1 MKKIWDKI
9 GVFPVTKQRL
19 ADQAR
24 QIRTNKRLT
33 GIAIEEIR
41 RKLVRKNTKMEVQEN
56 DQEIIEHN
64 ENKQSHSEEQVVQK
78 ILVEQGHENEQ
89 QQKTYHICSFP
100 EDDKTLEKKAE
111 TKRYNEEEK
120 ELLMRVVKEIRY
132 YPEGI
137 PSNLRYIDRKKV
149 RTTTVKINKIVSLI
163 KMKQLQKQIQYYPLL
178 AIMLSQ
184 KQDDRKQSIKLEKKN
199 FRETEEF

>member
-1 MKKIWDKI
+1 
-9 GVFPVTKQRL
+9 
-19 ADQAR
+19 
-24 QIRTNKRLT
+24 
-33 GIAIEEIR
+33 
-41 RKLVRKNTKMEVQEN
+41 ME
-56 DQEIIEHN
+56 
-64 ENKQSHSEEQVVQK
+64 
-78 ILVEQGHENEQ
+78 
-89 QQKTYHICSFP
+89 
-100 EDDKTLEKKAE
+100 
-111 TKRYNEEEK
+111 RYNDEKK

-132 YPEGI
+132 DPERI

>member
-132 YPEGI
+132 DPERI

>member
-1 MKKIWDKI
+1 M
-9 GVFPVTKQRL
+9 G
-19 ADQAR
+19 
-24 QIRTNKRLT
+24 
-33 GIAIEEIR
+33 
-41 RKLVRKNTKMEVQEN
+41 
-56 DQEIIEHN
+56 
-64 ENKQSHSEEQVVQK
+64 
-78 ILVEQGHENEQ
+78 
-89 QQKTYHICSFP
+89 
-100 EDDKTLEKKAE
+100 
-111 TKRYNEEEK
+111 
-120 ELLMRVVKEIRY
+120 VVKEIRY
-132 YPEGI
+132 DPERI

>member
-1 MKKIWDKI
+1 
-9 GVFPVTKQRL
+9 
-19 ADQAR
+19 
-24 QIRTNKRLT
+24 
-33 GIAIEEIR
+33 
-41 RKLVRKNTKMEVQEN
+41 
-56 DQEIIEHN
+56 
-64 ENKQSHSEEQVVQK
+64 
-78 ILVEQGHENEQ
+78 
-89 QQKTYHICSFP
+89 
-100 EDDKTLEKKAE
+100 
-111 TKRYNEEEK
+111 
-120 ELLMRVVKEIRY
+120 MRVVKEIRY
-132 YPEGI
+132 DPEGI

>member
-1 MKKIWDKI
+1 
-9 GVFPVTKQRL
+9 
-19 ADQAR
+19 
-24 QIRTNKRLT
+24 
-33 GIAIEEIR
+33 
-41 RKLVRKNTKMEVQEN
+41 
-56 DQEIIEHN
+56 
-64 ENKQSHSEEQVVQK
+64 
-78 ILVEQGHENEQ
+78 
-89 QQKTYHICSFP
+89 
-100 EDDKTLEKKAE
+100 
-111 TKRYNEEEK
+111 
-120 ELLMRVVKEIRY
+120 MRVVKEIRY
-132 YPEGI
+132 DPERI